1 MVRTIGPPFGST
13 LAFGVMKPF
22 LLLGTRDTDDAALGE
37 YRSVLRHMRL
47 EPDDLRHVR
56 VERAPLP
63 VIHLEDYSGIV
74 VGGSPFNAS
83 DDEKSSLQD
92 RVEGELNEL
101 LTEVIETD
109 FPFLGLCYG
118 VGLVTMAL
126 GGVVDHTYAEPV
138 GAVDI
143 VLTDEGRDDPLLGG
157 LPDRF
162 AAFTG
167 HKEACLELPPGVTL
181 LATGEA
187 APYQMYRAGRN
198 VYVTQFHPELDAV
211 DLEKRMRLY
220 THAGYFR
227 PDELDDLI
235 VGVHESR
242 VDGTQHRILENFAR
256 VAAS

>member
-1 MVRTIGPPFGST
+1 
-13 LAFGVMKPF
+13 LQ
-22 LLLGTRDTDDAALGE
+22 E
-37 YRSVLRHMRL
+37 
-47 EPDDLRHVR
+47 R
-56 VERAPLP
+56 VE
-63 VIHLEDYSGIV
+63 S
-74 VGGSPFNAS
+74 
-83 DDEKSSLQD
+83 
-92 RVEGELNEL
+92 ELNEL
-101 LTEVIETD
+101 LAEIIETD
-109 FPFLGLCYG
+109 FPFIGLCYG

-126 GGVVDHTYAEPV
+126 GGTVDHTYAEPI

-143 VLTDEGRDDPLLGG
+143 LLTDEGRADRLLEG

-167 HKEACLELPPGVTL
+167 HKEACLELPPDVTL

-187 APYQMYRAGRN
+187 TPYQMYRAGRN

-227 PDELDDLI
+227 PEELEDL
-235 VGVHESR
+235 VAEAHESR

-256 VAAS
+256 FATS